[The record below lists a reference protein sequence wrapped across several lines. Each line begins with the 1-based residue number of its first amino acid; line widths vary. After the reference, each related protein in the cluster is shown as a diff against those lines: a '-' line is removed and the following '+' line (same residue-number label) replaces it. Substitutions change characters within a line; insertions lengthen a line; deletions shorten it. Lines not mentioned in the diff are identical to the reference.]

1 MSTVIDQLNDLQTK
15 ILDTLENVQE
25 PVVDTV
31 KQVAD
36 KVEGRVPELPT
47 VPGADKLP
55 PAGELVD
62 NQFDFIV
69 KVLDQ
74 QRAFVQALLD
84 AVRPVATKLVVVDE
98 AA

>member
-1 MSTVIDQLNDLQTK
+1 MSTVLDQLTDLQTK
-15 ILDTLENVQE
+15 LLDTIESVQE
-25 PVVDTV
+25 PVVDVV

-36 KVEGRVPELPT
+36 KVEGRVPELPA

-55 PAGELVD
+55 PAGEFID
-62 NQFDFIV
+62 AQFDFAV